1 MDENINTHQVVD
13 TKPTSV
19 EAISMQM
26 GGVSDSSKLSWIALM
41 MLGLTSAS
49 LIYSIYYYKKRIEA
63 LKNGDNKIIAQLKKD
78 VEQIKSKIDKLTG
91 NTEIYG
97 KLG

>member
-91 NTEIYG
+91 NKEIYG